1 MAELTRRS
9 DYFVRVA
16 SFRGVAGI
24 SSAMAHGQKGMDMLG
39 TMTAFVAILMVLA
52 LRNLAKAALMP
63 VYAVRDIHRGRYVR
77 GLVLLSCSGLAAWTI
92 WSMSHPGRTKAA
104 PVAAVMYTG

>member
-1 MAELTRRS
+1 
-9 DYFVRVA
+9 
-16 SFRGVAGI
+16 
-24 SSAMAHGQKGMDMLG
+24 MDMLG
-39 TMTAFVAILMVLA
+39 TVTAFLAILMVLA

-77 GLVLLSCSGLAAWTI
+77 GLVLLSCSGLAAWSI
-92 WSMSHPGRTKAA
+92 WAMTHTASSKPA